1 MRKVFG
7 LLAVVLAA
15 GALSCLPATHIDA
28 QIGVGV
34 TPGTIRVDD
43 PLLPGGR
50 YSLPSLQVVNTGNV
64 SSDYGVELASV
75 AEQEELQPPA
85 SFIILSPT
93 SFPLEP
99 GARQVVSL
107 SLDIPLKARPGRY
120 LAYIE
125 AHPTATS
132 GGGGMQVGVAA
143 ATKLYFT
150 VKPANVLVAITNFI
164 ANFLARTAPGS
175 YLVLSVTV
183 LGLLVFFLQRRI
195 RVDIKVARK

>member
-15 GALSCLPATHIDA
+15 GLLSCLPAARIDA
-28 QIGVGV
+28 QIGVGI

-64 SSDYGVELASV
+64 SSDYWVELASV
-75 AEQEELQPPA
+75 AEQEELQPPVTYI
-85 SFIILSPT
+85 SLSPT
-93 SFPLEP
+93 SFALEP
-99 GARQVVSL
+99 GAKQVVSL

-132 GGGGMQVGVAA
+132 GGGGMQIGVAA

-150 VKPANVLVAITNFI
+150 VKPANVLVAITNSI
-164 ANFLARTAPGS
+164 TNLWVRTAPGS
-175 YLVLSVTV
+175 YLVLGVV
-183 LGLLVFFLQRRI
+183 ALGLLAFFLHRRI
-195 RVDIKVARK
+195 RVDIKIVRK